1 MLTWRFERFENLT
14 AHEVH
19 DIYRARIEVFV
30 IEQECPFQDIDGA
43 DPASWHLM
51 GLSRSGSS
59 PSALGEGRGVGQLVA
74 YCRIIPPGVKYAEPS
89 IGRVLTTA
97 AIRGTG
103 AGKVL
108 MLEALRRTDAL
119 WPGRAVRI
127 GAQMRL
133 ERFYNELGF
142 VKSSE
147 PYDEDGIVHIEMLL
161 PRGES

>member
-51 GLSRSGSS
+51 GFSG
-59 PSALGEGRGVGQLVA
+59 PEMRA